1 MNQAPELLV
10 VDDDQGHLELL
21 RRSLRRAGITH
32 AIATL
37 DNGQAALDYVHR
49 RGEFASRP
57 ERAGLMIVMDLKMPG
72 RIDGFE
78 ALRQLKTDPATRS
91 IPVIMFTTTDDPQ
104 EIARCYDLGCNVYVT
119 KPVDAASF
127 REVTRKL
134 GEFITIFRTA

>member
-1 MNQAPELLV
+1 MKQAPELLV

-32 AIATL
+32 AIATA

-91 IPVIMFTTTDDPQ
+91 IPVIMFTTTEDPQ
-104 EIARCYDLGCNVYVT
+104 EIARCYDLGCNMYVT

-127 REVTRKL
+127 REVIRKL
-134 GEFITIFRTA
+134 KEVITIFRTA